1 MMITTNKMYYPEIG
15 GVESAAR
22 TIAEFGL
29 RLYGHSMVITF
40 NTDKHKVEENIN
52 GVQVI
57 RLPVWF
63 RRDPIRLSREYAKIL
78 YEYDSDKT
86 VWFFHFPNVQ
96 NELFF
101 YNHNLKGR
109 KICLYHSD
117 IDGWGALG
125 AMYNSMIVPKFLNK
139 MDTIITTSPNLANS
153 SPYLVNHKPRILPL
167 YVDTELFKPDSI
179 SRKKFLSKHGI
190 PKDAKIILYVGRYGR
205 YKGLDY
211 LLTAF
216 EMLPQDYYL
225 VLIGGEPNDKYKDER
240 VLQLGP
246 IPHEQLP
253 QYYNACDVFVLPS
266 IDRGEA
272 FGLVGLEA
280 LACGVPIITTELG
293 TGTSYYNI
301 DGVTGRVIPP
311 KNVTELMYAILDITQ
326 NRDKYYG
333 QRERALQFNKEKF
346 YVRLEEILNEN
357 QK

>member
-15 GVESAAR
+15 GVESAAK

-29 RLYGHSMVITF
+29 QLYGQSMVITF
-40 NTDKHKVEENIN
+40 NTNNTKTEETIN
-52 GVQVI
+52 GVHVI

-63 RRDPIRLSREYAKIL
+63 RRDPIRLSKEYAKIL

-117 IDGWGALG
+117 IDGWGIIG
-125 AMYNSMIVPKFLNK
+125 EFYNSVVVPRFLNK
-139 MDTIITTSPNLANS
+139 MDTIITTSPNLAS
-153 SPYLVNHKPRILPL
+153 SSMYLKNRKPSILPL
-167 YVDTELFKPDSI
+167 YVDTELFKPEPK
-179 SRKKFLSKHGI
+179 RQEFLREHKL
-190 PKDAKIILYVGRYGR
+190 PDNAKIVLYVGRYGR
-205 YKGLDY
+205 YKGLNY
-211 LLTAF
+211 LLEAF
-216 EMLPQDYYL
+216 RMLPDNYYL
-225 VLIGGEPNDKYKDER
+225 VLIGGEPSDKYDTDR

-253 QYYNACDVFVLPS
+253 YYYNACDVFVLPS

-280 LACGVPIITTELG
+280 LACDVPIITTELG

-311 KNVTELMYAILDITQ
+311 RNVTELMYAILEITQ
-326 NRDKYYG
+326 HRDKFYG
-333 QRERALQFNKEKF
+333 QRERALQFTKEKF
-346 YVRLEEILNEN
+346 LKRLEGILNEN

>member
-15 GVESAAR
+15 GVESAAK

-29 RLYGHSMVITF
+29 QLYGQSMVITF
-40 NTDKHKVEENIN
+40 NTNNTKTKETIN
-52 GVQVI
+52 GVHVI

-63 RRDPIRLSREYAKIL
+63 RRDPIRLSKEYAKIL

-86 VWFFHFPNVQ
+86 VWFVHFSNVQ

-117 IDGWGALG
+117 IDGWGIIG
-125 AMYNSMIVPKFLNK
+125 KFYNSVVVPRFLNK
-139 MDTIITTSPNLANS
+139 MDTIITTSPNFAS
-153 SPYLVNHKPRILPL
+153 SSMYLKNRKPRILPL
-167 YVDTELFKPDSI
+167 YVDTELFKPEPK
-179 SRKKFLSKHGI
+179 RQEFLREHKL
-190 PKDAKIILYVGRYGR
+190 PDNAKIVLYVGRYGR
-205 YKGLDY
+205 YKGVNY
-211 LLTAF
+211 LLEAF
-216 EMLPQDYYL
+216 RMLPDNYYL
-225 VLIGGEPNDKYKDER
+225 VLIGGEPSDKYDTDH

-253 QYYNACDVFVLPS
+253 YYYNACDVFVLPS

-280 LACGVPIITTELG
+280 LACDVPIITTELG

-311 KNVTELMYAILDITQ
+311 RNITELMYAILEITQ
-326 NRDKYYG
+326 HRDKFYG
-333 QRERALQFNKEKF
+333 QRERALQFTKENFLK
-346 YVRLEEILNEN
+346 RLEGILNEN